1 MLLHDAFEASARRLP
16 DKTALVAGAQRLSYA
31 ELHRRV
37 HTLAQA
43 LREDGVRPGDRVL
56 LLLENTPEYAIAV
69 HAVLAIGAV
78 IVPIGATCKADKL
91 AFLLADTGASAL
103 LTQASLAGAWL
114 GPLADAATLCT
125 CRVAGKVDTG
135 DPRVRPWPPED
146 ATATPLLAARIDQD
160 LAALIYTSGST
171 GVPKGVMLTHLN
183 MVSAW
188 ASVQA
193 YLGLREDDVI
203 GLALPPVFSYGLYN
217 LLMGLGVGAT
227 VVLERTVAFP
237 VRLAE
242 SLARERVTV
251 FPGVPTLFAALLG
264 LSDLARFDFGAL
276 RLVTNAAA
284 ALPEVHLQRLR
295 AAWPRA
301 LLYSMYGLTEC
312 KRASYLAPEQ
322 LAQRPG
328 SVGRGI
334 PNQEHWLVDEHG
346 ARVPPGGTGE
356 LVLRGSHVMRGYW
369 RRPQETH
376 ERLRPGPHEGEL
388 VLHTGDLFRTDAD
401 GYLYFVARLDDI
413 IKTRGEKVAPRE
425 VENAIYQLEGVRDC
439 AVVGVADASL
449 GQAVKAYVCLQP
461 GARLAERDIIRHCLA
476 RLESHMAPKLV
487 EFVDELPRTE
497 SGKIRHA
504 SLRTPPADR

>member
-1 MLLHDAFEASARRLP
+1 MLLHDAFEASARRMP
-16 DKTALVAGAQRLSYA
+16 EKTALVAGTQRLSYA
-31 ELHRRV
+31 ALHRRV

-43 LREDGVRPGDRVL
+43 LRDDGVCPGDRVL
-56 LLLENTPEYAIAV
+56 LLLESTAEYAIAV
-69 HAVLAIGAV
+69 HAVLAVGAV
-78 IVPIGATCKADKL
+78 FVPVGATTKADKL
-91 AFLLADTGASAL
+91 AFLLADTEASAL
-103 LTQASLAGAWL
+103 LTQASLAGAWQE
-114 GPLADAATLCT
+114 PLAGAALRT
-125 CRVAGKVDTG
+125 CRVTGTVDIA
-135 DPRVRPWPPED
+135 DPRVRAWPSGD
-146 ATATPLLAARIDQD
+146 AAAAPLLAARIDQD

-188 ASVQA
+188 TSVQA

-217 LLMGLGVGAT
+217 LLMGLGLGAT

-264 LSDLARFDFGAL
+264 LSELERFDFSAL

-295 AAWPRA
+295 GAWPQAR
-301 LLYSMYGLTEC
+301 LYSMYGLTEC
-312 KRASYLAPEQ
+312 KRASYLPPEE
-322 LAQRPG
+322 LDRRPG

-346 ARVPPGGTGE
+346 ARVPHGGTGE

-369 RRPQETH
+369 RRPEETNQ
-376 ERLRPGPHEGEL
+376 RLRPGPNEGERM
-388 VLHTGDLFRTDAD
+388 LHTGDLFRTDAD

-439 AVVGVADASL
+439 AVIGVADAAL
-449 GQAVKAYVCLQP
+449 GQVIKAFVCLQP
-461 GARLAERDIIRHCLA
+461 GARLMERDVIRHCLA
-476 RLESHMAPKLV
+476 KLESHMAPKSV

-497 SGKIRHA
+497 SGKVRHA
-504 SLRTPPADR
+504 SLRAPPA